1 MNETLHASAPGKII
15 LCGEYA
21 VVFGHAGIAVPA
33 KQQVEVT
40 YELGSND
47 WNLEW
52 NGLSG
57 DRTKADAYVHKILD
71 ACPNAKPGILHI
83 HNTIPLGK
91 GMGSSTALTIAIAR
105 AVGISE
111 REEVLAIENIV
122 NPGNSGIDFAVIWE
136 EKPVYFK
143 KPSPPKVIALPPAI
157 IDALQSAILIDT
169 GAPKETT
176 PELVTWITMR
186 HVQGYKAIEPA
197 IHAIGGCA
205 NRMQTLVTL
214 SPSTSSG
221 QAPVEARQEFANIIR
236 DHHQAQVNLGVVST
250 EAQSLIKKIE
260 QEGGCAKVIGAGGKT
275 GGSGM
280 VIAFGA
286 DPKIAKAMGFKVVEK
301 RE

>member
-1 MNETLHASAPGKII
+1 MNKPLHASAPGKII

-40 YELGSND
+40 YEPGDSD
-47 WNLEW
+47 WNIIW

-57 DRTKADAYVHKILD
+57 DRTKADAYVQKILD
-71 ACPNAKPGILHI
+71 TSPNLQPGTLHI

-105 AVGISE
+105 ALRIHE
-111 REEVLAIENIV
+111 REQVLAIENIV

-143 KPSPPKVIALPPAI
+143 KPSPPKLIDLPPAI

-169 GAPKETT
+169 GAPNETT

-186 HVQGYKAIEPA
+186 HVQGDSAIEPA
-197 IHAIGGCA
+197 IHTIGGCA
-205 NRMQTLVTL
+205 QRLMNGEDFLT
-214 SPSTSSG
+214 
-221 QAPVEARQEFANIIR
+221 IIR
-236 DHHQAQVNLGVVST
+236 DHHQAQVNLGVVSA

-260 QEGGCAKVIGAGGKT
+260 QEGGAAKVIGAGGKT
-275 GGSGM
+275 GGSGV

-286 DPKIAKAMGFKVVEK
+286 DPKIAEAMGFTMVEQ
-301 RE
+301 RA